1 MLRTRWCLKG
11 KIMFDA
17 LMYLKV
23 FLVGGFV
30 CLIGQVLI
38 ITTQMTS
45 ARILVTFLMIGVV
58 MEVFK
63 VFEPVKEF
71 CGSGITVPIIG
82 FGYSLARGAIQAFET
97 DGVLGI
103 LTGGLQAVAGGIAAA
118 VVSAFIVSLVSKSRT
133 KQ

>member
-1 MLRTRWCLKG
+1 
-11 KIMFDA
+11 MFD
-17 LMYLKV
+17 LIMYLKV

-58 MEVFK
+58 LEIFK
-63 VFEPVKEF
+63 VFEPIKEF

-82 FGYSLARGAIQAFET
+82 FGYSLAKGALQGYET
-97 DGVLGI
+97 SGVLGI
-103 LTGGLQAVAGGIAAA
+103 LSGGLEAVAGGIAVA
-118 VVSAFIVSLVSKSRT
+118 VVCAFFVALVSKSKT

>member
-1 MLRTRWCLKG
+1 
-11 KIMFDA
+11 MFDA

-30 CLIGQVLI
+30 CMLGQVLI

-45 ARILVTFLMIGVV
+45 ARILVTFLMIGVI

-82 FGYSLARGAIQAFET
+82 FGYSLAKGAMQAYET
-97 DGVLGI
+97 DGILG
-103 LTGGLQAVAGGIAAA
+103 LFTGGLQAVAGGIAAA
-118 VVSAFIVSLVSKSRT
+118 VISAFIVALIAKSKT

>member
-1 MLRTRWCLKG
+1 
-11 KIMFDA
+11 MFDA
-17 LMYLKV
+17 IMYLKV

-45 ARILVTFLMIGVV
+45 ARILVTFLLIGVV

-63 VFEPVKEF
+63 IFEPIKEF

-82 FGYSLARGAIQAFET
+82 FGYSLAKGALQAYET
-97 DGVLGI
+97 QGLLGI
-103 LTGGLQAVAGGIAAA
+103 FSGGLVAVAAGIAAA
-118 VVSAFIVSLVSKSRT
+118 VVSAFFVALVSKSRT
-133 KQ
+133 K

>member
-1 MLRTRWCLKG
+1 
-11 KIMFDA
+11 MFDA

-30 CLIGQVLI
+30 CMLGQVLI
-38 ITTQMTS
+38 ITTQRTS
-45 ARILVTFLMIGVV
+45 ARILVTFLMIGVI
-58 MEVFK
+58 MEVFN

-82 FGYSLARGAIQAFET
+82 FGYSLAKGAMQAYET
-97 DGVLGI
+97 DGILG
-103 LTGGLQAVAGGIAAA
+103 LFTGGLQAVAGGIAAA
-118 VVSAFIVSLVSKSRT
+118 VISAFIVALIAKSKT